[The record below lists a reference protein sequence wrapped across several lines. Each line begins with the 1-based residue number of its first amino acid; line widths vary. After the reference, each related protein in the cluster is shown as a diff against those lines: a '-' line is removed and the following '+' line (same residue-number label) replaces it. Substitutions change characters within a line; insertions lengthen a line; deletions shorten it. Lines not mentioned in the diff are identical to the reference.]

1 MRLMTSCRTVLA
13 GLALVLLALVAVDSR
28 PAHALDPNDPNDRI
42 ALTALKYEGSWG
54 GQCWQFMKD
63 VVREATGRE
72 VGFDYREGFFQAGA
86 VEVTDIAQVRSG
98 DIIQIVDD
106 AWTSPDADYPGLHTS
121 IVLTN
126 LGGGRFDVID
136 SNQNW
141 DEMVGL
147 RPGYNPFDAA
157 TRYGLNVHFYR
168 ITGGEPGPAAAPGAA
183 QPRGDEWRA
192 GDTGVVNTPA
202 DCLNLRT
209 GGGLGN
215 QSSLPRRP
223 HARDRAR
230 RIVVVGGRYWAKV
243 HTDLAKAGLRPST
256 SRATWFPRRVPAQG
270 LSSGSAPSRPPL
282 PSISAPASITNRR
295 GLQR

>member
-1 MRLMTSCRTVLA
+1 MRLMTSCRTILA
-13 GLALVLLALVAVDSR
+13 GLALVLLALVAVGSR

-54 GQCWQFMKD
+54 GQCWQFVKD

-72 VGFDYREGFFQAGA
+72 IGFDYREGFFQAGA
-86 VEVTDIAQVRSG
+86 IEVTDLAQVRSG
-98 DIIQIVDD
+98 DIIQIADD
-106 AWTSPDADYPGLHTS
+106 AWTSPDADYAGLHTS

-126 LGGGRFDVID
+126 LGDGSFDVID

-147 RPGYNPFDAA
+147 RPNYHPFDAA
-157 TRYGLNVHFYR
+157 ARYGLDVHFYR

-183 QPRGDEWRA
+183 HPVGDEWRA
-192 GDTGVVNTPA
+192 GDTGVVNTPG

-215 QSSLPRRP
+215 SVVACLS
-223 HARDRAR
+223 DRTRVTALAES
-230 RIVVVGGRYWAKV
+230 VVVGGRYWAKV
-243 HTDLAKAGLRPST
+243 RTDAGAEGWV
-256 SRATWFPRRVPAQG
+256 ATEYLTRDVVPATGAGAGPILQFR
-270 LSSGSAPSRPPL
+270 SFV
-282 PSISAPASITNRR
+282 PAIAFN
-295 GLQR
+295 